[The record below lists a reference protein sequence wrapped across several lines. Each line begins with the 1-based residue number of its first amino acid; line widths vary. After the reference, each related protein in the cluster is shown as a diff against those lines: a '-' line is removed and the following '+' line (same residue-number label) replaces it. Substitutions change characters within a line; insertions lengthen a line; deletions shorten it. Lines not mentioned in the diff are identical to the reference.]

1 MRALLVSLGEI
12 ELEDVRTLSASLGY
26 EVVGEITQDGN
37 PKPKYLI
44 GSGKAKEV
52 ASLADEQDVDIVVFN
67 NNLSPSQV
75 GSLEALIGCDVIDRF
90 DLILNVFD
98 QHTSSL
104 EAKLQVELV
113 RLKRNLPFIKR
124 ALGRRVKAEHP
135 GYGGSGEFII
145 NSTMAGIRKR
155 IKNIEKKLEE
165 MDRRVGRRDLK
176 RRERFGLRTVS
187 LAGYTNSGKS
197 TLFNRLT
204 RGSQAASD
212 APFTTLQSKMGSTF
226 LDGEKVLVVDTI
238 GFIEDLPHSLI
249 SAFRA
254 TLSSI
259 RNSDLILLVCDI
271 SDQKATEKM
280 RVCRTVLEEIGAGDL
295 PRINVLNKADKL
307 DGYNAMEG
315 IMISAE
321 YGYGIDALR
330 GIISEKLHRSSS
342 QQP

>member
-1 MRALLVSLGEI
+1 
-12 ELEDVRTLSASLGY
+12 
-26 EVVGEITQDGN
+26 
-37 PKPKYLI
+37 
-44 GSGKAKEV
+44 
-52 ASLADEQDVDIVVFN
+52 
-67 NNLSPSQV
+67 
-75 GSLEALIGCDVIDRF
+75 
-90 DLILNVFD
+90 
-98 QHTSSL
+98 
-104 EAKLQVELV
+104 
-113 RLKRNLPFIKR
+113 
-124 ALGRRVKAEHP
+124 
-135 GYGGSGEFII
+135 
-145 NSTMAGIRKR
+145 
-155 IKNIEKKLEE
+155 
-165 MDRRVGRRDLK
+165 
-176 RRERFGLRTVS
+176 
-187 LAGYTNSGKS
+187 
-197 TLFNRLT
+197 
-204 RGSQAASD
+204 
-212 APFTTLQSKMGSTF
+212 MGSTF